1 VSTTIRSDEGGSGAP
16 PAEAGVS
23 GRYGSSLH
31 DTRVA
36 ATLGIALGVSFTVCF
51 ATGLLSHLIQYPPG
65 WFDWPARPAG
75 AYRVTQGLH
84 VATGLATIPLL
95 IAKLWVVAPR
105 FWARPVAP
113 DVAKGVERLMLFP
126 LVGGATFLLVTGT
139 LNTFPWYP
147 WGFFFPTAHY
157 WAAWITIG
165 GLVAH
170 VGAKAAITWAAVR
183 RGDPSGGD
191 LEGRSGS
198 TERRWFL
205 GGVAFGATALTVA
218 TVGQT
223 LGPFRRLSVLAPRD
237 PEVGPQG
244 LPVNKSAKSA
254 GITAS
259 KVDESWRLKISGN
272 VTEPMELTLADLR
285 AMPQREATLPIACV
299 EGWSASATWRG
310 VPLRHLLDRA
320 GVGDDTDVEVGS
332 LQAGGRFRASTV
344 PAGQLGDLDV
354 LLALD
359 IDGEP
364 LALDHGYPARLIGP
378 NRPGVFQTKWVKE
391 VIVR

>member
-1 VSTTIRSDEGGSGAP
+1 VSTIVRSDDGGAAASVT
-16 PAEAGVS
+16 ETGVS
-23 GRYGSSLH
+23 GRYQSSLH

-36 ATLGIALGVSFTVCF
+36 ATLGIALGVSFTICF
-51 ATGLLSHLIQYPPG
+51 ATGLLSHLIQYPPA
-65 WFDWPARPAG
+65 WFGWPARPAG

-84 VATGLATIPLL
+84 VATGIATIPLL
-95 IAKLWVVAPR
+95 IAKLW
-105 FWARPVAP
+105 
-113 DVAKGVERLMLFP
+113 VAKGVERLMLFP

-139 LNTFPWYP
+139 LNTFQWYP

-170 VGAKAAITWAAVR
+170 IGAKAAITWSTVR

-191 LEGRSGS
+191 LRGRSGS
-198 TERRWFL
+198 AERRWFL

-218 TVGQT
+218 TIGQT
-223 LGPFRRLSVLAPRD
+223 LGPLRRLSLLAPRD

-244 LPVNKSAKSA
+244 LPVNKTAKSA
-254 GITAS
+254 GITPS
-259 KVDESWRLKISGN
+259 KVDDSWRLKISGN
-272 VTEPMELTLADLR
+272 GTEPMELTLADLR

-299 EGWSASATWRG
+299 EGWSASATWGG

-332 LQAGGRFRASTV
+332 IQGGGRYRASIV
-344 PAGQLGDLDV
+344 PAGQVGDLDV